1 MSTEAACPE
10 KQGRPSRPRPSAWP
24 GLSTCGPTAWG
35 RRWVVVGPCRRAL
48 GATWSRGVVV
58 GSLAVSSVIRLPVSS
73 FFLPYILHF
82 FRMRQTPQWFNV
94 GARKEGIRTSP
105 DGHRIC
111 RGSVSN
117 SSPMFFPLPFPRSPQ
132 SSWYACRG
140 WAPVPRC
147 LATSPFGY
155 WLSVSDPF
163 PSPPPGSPCP
173 TPYRPRPA
181 LPLLGPA
188 LLWVRLQQTTRGS
201 CWPF

>member
-1 MSTEAACPE
+1 MFLIFPMGWGGGSDS
-10 KQGRPSRPRPSAWP
+10 PSMFVRISDF
-24 GLSTCGPTAWG
+24 
-35 RRWVVVGPCRRAL
+35 
-48 GATWSRGVVV
+48 
-58 GSLAVSSVIRLPVSS
+58 VSS
-73 FFLPYILHF
+73 FFAFRLRRRPYFVFSFVLPSFLRESCI
-82 FRMRQTPQWFNV
+82 FRNGRRPQWFNV

-147 LATSPFGY
+147 LATSPLGY
-155 WLSVSDPF
+155 WLSVSDVF

-181 LPLLGPA
+181 LPLLGPSLPGFDHRPHVV
-188 LLWVRLQQTTRGS
+188 LLAVLKG
-201 CWPF
+201 

>member
-1 MSTEAACPE
+1 MPACIGSHMVE
-10 KQGRPSRPRPSAWP
+10 G
-24 GLSTCGPTAWG
+24 
-35 RRWVVVGPCRRAL
+35 
-48 GATWSRGVVV
+48 GVVV
-58 GSLAVSSVIRLPVSS
+58 GSFAVSSGIGIPFV
-73 FFLPYILHF
+73 ILHF
-82 FRMRQTPQWFNV
+82 FRKAKCVTRAVCSHGTLGCRVQRSLPSALTG
-94 GARKEGIRTSP
+94 GAVSNRSP
-105 DGHRIC
+105 SIC

-173 TPYRPRPA
+173 TPYRHRPRPA